1 MGQQSGGPFPTLPP
15 GRAAGTEQNRT
26 EGRKKGAG
34 ALRGAQRLKDWLPGA
49 EGRARQSGLRA
60 FERPGAQRMRGVPF
74 PAQWGNALL
83 VQMGLT
89 FSGTSSVRKGE
100 RQLWV
105 LAEGAWASQGPQCL
119 ALSSFSAHASL
130 RPPAP
135 PRAALPRPGP
145 AAPRRDPVPRHSRA
159 PAAAAA
165 AASSSSAAS
174 SAGLGRPMPTGGGS
188 SRCAADGP
196 RLARVAGCSGLRTR
210 RQRPAPDVGMR
221 GPRSRPIY
229 TGRPPPRPQRPENC
243 KRSKGQRPGPVCFPR
258 RPPL

>member
-89 FSGTSSVRKGE
+89 FSGTS
-100 RQLWV
+100 
-105 LAEGAWASQGPQCL
+105 C
-119 ALSSFSAHASL
+119 
-130 RPPAP
+130 
-135 PRAALPRPGP
+135 
-145 AAPRRDPVPRHSRA
+145 A